1 MKKSF
6 LFRCDEPSWGRECI
20 DKFSIGGGLRLRD
33 ALDGPVEIYKGSKS
47 GHLREIAR
55 KTGIDLGEMVFFDNE
70 PGNCRD
76 VANIGVT
83 SVYTPEGVTW

>member
-1 MKKSF
+1 M
-6 LFRCDEPSWGRECI
+6 
-20 DKFSIGGGLRLRD
+20 
-33 ALDGPVEIYKGSKS
+33 EIYKGSKS

-55 KTGIDLGEMVFFDNE
+55 KTGIGLGEMVFFDNE